1 MKKKRKENETKV
13 RKDNGSKEISE
24 IMQADWMGV

>member
-1 MKKKRKENETKV
+1 MKKKKRKENKIKV

-24 IMQADWMGV
+24 IMQAD